1 LRGKHTA
8 KDVSVVIPV
17 LNEAL
22 TIGRVVR
29 SIHEKLPEAEVVV
42 VDGES
47 SDNTVA
53 EAKKAGAK
61 VVLCSQRGYGLAI
74 RRGIQS
80 SSGEII
86 VMVDGDNTYDLS
98 KLEELVFEA
107 RRGRVAVGCRFHSKP
122 SGMSLVS
129 FFGNWV
135 ITKLFGLV
143 WGCNVADSQSGLK
156 AFPKRLSGYLRES
169 EMTFSTEV
177 LIRAKEA
184 GMQIS
189 ELKLG
194 DYKRRV
200 VGSSSKL
207 RVLRDG
213 LKIVVFILEERLTR
227 RENRVL
233 P

>member
-1 LRGKHTA
+1 
-8 KDVSVVIPV
+8 VSVIIPA

-29 SIHEKLPEAEVVV
+29 TIREKLPEAEIVV

-47 SDNTVA
+47 SDGTA
-53 EAKKAGAK
+53 TEASKAGAK
-61 VVLCSQRGYGLAI
+61 VILCGQRGYGLAI

-80 SSGEII
+80 ASGDTI

-98 KLEELVFEA
+98 GLEELVTEA
-107 RRGRVAVGCRFHSKP
+107 RRGRVVVGCRFHSKP
-122 SGMSLVS
+122 SGMSLIS

-143 WGCNVADSQSGLK
+143 WGCRIADSQSGLK
-156 AFPKRLSGYLRES
+156 AFPKLLSSHLRES
-169 EMTFSTEV
+169 GMTFSTEV
-177 LIRAKEA
+177 LIRAKET
-184 GMQIS
+184 GIQIS
-189 ELKLG
+189 ELKLS

-200 VGSSSKL
+200 KGSNSKL
-207 RVLRDG
+207 RVLQDG
-213 LKIVVFILEERLTR
+213 LRIIVFIVRERLTQH
-227 RENRVL
+227 ENCVF